1 MADKKVRTFIPTIEP
16 ELDSLIA
23 ENDLR
28 LGLYQIAYQKENLT
42 ERLKKALLTGRFEIK
57 GGRQYEQPELAQL
70 DKDTELILRAGG
82 VDEIVS
88 VDFAIRKIR
97 QIIDRQSKERF
108 TFDEIAIILAQE
120 SCDRVSY
127 IREQQEKAFYE
138 GRLIFLRDGSPV
150 DPSTFDDPMG
160 VYGFDSEYS
169 TPDKINSWLKSWG
182 AEYRFPSKSEVPHEK
197 PKPKGLMQE
206 DAIINWLRSN
216 NYDPVALPKNTPG
229 KSGIKANCRDCL
241 LANRY
246 ELFTKSTFADAW
258 KRLRKENRIIDSST

>member
-1 MADKKVRTFIPTIEP
+1 MTVRKFRTFMPTIDP
-16 ELDSLIA
+16 ELSRLIT
-23 ENDLR
+23 EKDLR
-28 LGLYQIAYQKENLT
+28 LGLFDIAYNSDGLT
-42 ERLKKALLTGRFEIK
+42 DRLKQALSAGRFEIS
-57 GGRQYEQPELAQL
+57 GGYQTEPQELTKL
-70 DKDTELILRAGG
+70 GEDTEVILRSGDVDTILRASD
-82 VDEIVS
+82 VLRR
-88 VDFAIRKIR
+88 IRD
-97 QIIDRQSKERF
+97 IIDRQRNERF
-108 TFDEIAIILAQE
+108 TFDEIGVILAQE
-120 SCDRVSY
+120 SCGRVSY

-206 DAIINWLRSN
+206 DAIINWLRSK
-216 NYDPVALPKNTPG
+216 NYDPLALPKNTPG

-241 LANRY
+241 LANRS